1 MPSRDR
7 LRRLHDATAEMTRSL
22 DLSHRIRTAVRAARS
37 LESAEAA
44 SLMLQEEKGD
54 ALVISAQEGLSEAY
68 AARQRIPMDRA
79 RAAYRG
85 PDEHVILDLR
95 KGPLGDAALIRAEGL
110 TKALAVPLVHEG
122 QLIGALTIYTKNAE
136 RAFDEDDIEVAHILA
151 AQTTIGITNARL
163 FADALAQRELQ
174 RHLLDSLGEGVII
187 AWPDGRY
194 EANAGAKAILGIGTM
209 SSLAELRDAVDVR
222 DLRTGESVPAGT
234 YSLDRALRGETSV
247 GEFFITQKSTGQ
259 RRDLSVNAAPVHGTD
274 GGVIGAVMTVHDVT
288 DLHAAER
295 EREEFLSIVS
305 HELRT
310 PLTPLKALAQLVRSR
325 MRRSREQGAELDLES
340 LDRNLAAIERQV
352 DRMNGLVND
361 LLSVSRAER
370 GRLHMEPSRFDLAA
384 TTRDVVQRY
393 VDATEEE
400 GRHHLTVDAPE
411 SLPVRGDQSRLEQLL
426 MNLVGNAV
434 KYSPSGGA
442 VRVALEGRDG
452 NAEIKIADE
461 GIGIPAADLPNLGQP
476 FVRGAGRASTFAG
489 MGVGLYVARLVA
501 EGHGGSLQL
510 ESDGDGKG
518 TTVRVKL
525 PL

>member
-1 MPSRDR
+1 MASRER

-22 DLSHRIRTAVRAARS
+22 DVGHRIRTAVRAARS

-44 SLMLQEEKGD
+44 SLMLRDETSD
-54 ALVISAQEGLSEAY
+54 ALVISAQEGLSESY

-85 PDEHVILDLR
+85 PDEHIVLDLR
-95 KGPLGDAALIRAEGL
+95 AGPLGEAALIRAEGL
-110 TKALAVPLVHEG
+110 AKALAVPLVREG
-122 QLIGALTIYTKNAE
+122 DLIGALTIYTKDPE
-136 RAFDEDDIEVAHILA
+136 RSFDEDDIEVAHILA
-151 AQTTIGITNARL
+151 AQAAIGITNARL

-174 RHLLDSLGEGVII
+174 RHVLDSLGEGVII

-194 EANAGAKAILGIGTM
+194 EANASAKTILGIGTM
-209 SSLAELRDAVDVR
+209 PSLAELRHAVDVR
-222 DLRTGESVPAGT
+222 DLRTGESVPAGS
-234 YSLDRALRGETSV
+234 YPLDRALRGESSS
-247 GEFFITQKSTGQ
+247 GEFFVTQRTTGQ
-259 RRDLSVNAAPVHGTD
+259 RRDLSVNAAPVHGAG
-274 GGVIGAVMTVHDVT
+274 GGVVGGVMTLHDVT

-325 MRRSREQGAELDLES
+325 MRRSRAEGTELDLES
-340 LDRNLAAIERQV
+340 LDRNLMAIERQV

-370 GRLHMEPSRFDLAA
+370 GALRMEPVRFDLAA

-400 GRHHLTVDAPE
+400 GRHHFTVEAPQ

-442 VRVALEGRDG
+442 IRVALEGRDG
-452 NAEIKIADE
+452 AAEIKISDE
-461 GIGIPAADLPNLGQP
+461 GIGIAAPDLPNLGQP
-476 FVRGAGRASTFAG
+476 FVRGTGRASTFAG

-501 EGHGGSLQL
+501 EGHGGSLRL
-510 ESDGDGKG
+510 ESAGDGKG